1 MYQHNIKEKRV
12 KTSMKAAM
20 QYQNK
25 TPEEIVCQYK
35 MRLRTKQGLL
45 ILILLLYIIINIKG
59 IWWSDDGMADV
70 LLKLFILIVIT
81 FPINV
86 WISGDFM
93 SLNLILNQDCD
104 PVTYVRVMRLLEKV
118 HKRKRS
124 AVAIRINE
132 ASGLMW
138 SGQFSDALALA
149 EPLRKYKLSVNYQI
163 SLLNIRFNCYK
174 KMEDLERAMQVKHEA
189 EVLISSF
196 TKASLQRTGQELLN
210 VMDASLALWRGD
222 HETYRRMEEARSA
235 RYTAKIQKVVSAVC
249 LADVDIACG
258 ELKNAGI
265 HLEYAIQEG
274 GTLYVVEDARR
285 MLAELTQKERMK
297 GTGYGE
303 GTVKI

>member
-1 MYQHNIKEKRV
+1 
-12 KTSMKAAM
+12 MKAAM

-163 SLLNIRFNCYK
+163 SLLNIRFNCYR

-189 EVLISSF
+189 EVLVSSF

>member
-1 MYQHNIKEKRV
+1 
-12 KTSMKAAM
+12 MKAAM

-25 TPEEIVCQYK
+25 TPEEIVRQYK
-35 MRLRTKQGLL
+35 KRLRAKQGLI
-45 ILILLLYIIINIKG
+45 ILILLLHIIINIRG
-59 IWWSDDGMADV
+59 IWWGDDGMADV
-70 LLKLFILIVIT
+70 LLKLLILIAVT

-86 WISGDFM
+86 WISWDFM
-93 SLNLILNQDCD
+93 SLNLILNQNCD
-104 PVTYVRVMRLLEKV
+104 PVTYVQVLCLLEKV

-132 ASGLMW
+132 AAGLMW

-189 EVLISSF
+189 EVLVSSF

-235 RYTAKIQKVVSAVC
+235 RYTAKLQKVVSVVC

-258 ELKNAGI
+258 ELKNAKT

-274 GTLYVVEDARR
+274 GTLYVVEDTRR
-285 MLAELTQKERMK
+285 MLAELTQKEQ
-297 GTGYGE
+297 G
-303 GTVKI
+303 

>member
-1 MYQHNIKEKRV
+1 
-12 KTSMKAAM
+12 MKAAM

-25 TPEEIVCQYK
+25 TPEEIVRQYK
-35 MRLRTKQGLL
+35 KRLRAKQGLL
-45 ILILLLYIIINIKG
+45 ILILLLYVIVGIRG
-59 IWWSDDGMADV
+59 IWWGDDGMADV
-70 LLKLFILIVIT
+70 LLELLILIVIT

-86 WISGDFM
+86 WISWDFM
-93 SLNLILNQDCD
+93 SLNLILNQNCD
-104 PVTYVRVMRLLEKV
+104 PVTYVQVLRLLEKV

-189 EVLISSF
+189 EVLVSSF
-196 TKASLQRTGQELLN
+196 KKASLQRTGQELLN

-235 RYTAKIQKVVSAVC
+235 RYTAKLQKVVSAVC

-258 ELKNAGI
+258 ELKNARI
-265 HLEYAIQEG
+265 HLEDAIQEG

-285 MLAELTQKERMK
+285 MLVELT
-297 GTGYGE
+297 
-303 GTVKI
+303 

>member
-1 MYQHNIKEKRV
+1 
-12 KTSMKAAM
+12 MKAAM

-25 TPEEIVCQYK
+25 TPEEIVRQYK
-35 MRLRTKQGLL
+35 KRLRAKQGLL
-45 ILILLLYIIINIKG
+45 ILILLLYVIVGIRG
-59 IWWSDDGMADV
+59 IWWGDDGIADV
-70 LLKLFILIVIT
+70 LLELLILIVIT

-86 WISGDFM
+86 WISWDFM
-93 SLNLILNQDCD
+93 SLNLILNQNCD
-104 PVTYVRVMRLLEKV
+104 PVTYVQVLRLLEKV

-189 EVLISSF
+189 EVLVSSL
-196 TKASLQRTGQELLN
+196 TKASKQKTGQELLN

-235 RYTAKIQKVVSAVC
+235 RYTAKIQKVVSVVC

-258 ELKNAGI
+258 ELKNAKT

-285 MLAELTQKERMK
+285 MLAELTQKEQHP
-297 GTGYGE
+297 
-303 GTVKI
+303 

>member
-1 MYQHNIKEKRV
+1 
-12 KTSMKAAM
+12 MKAAM

-25 TPEEIVCQYK
+25 TPEEIVRQYK
-35 MRLRTKQGLL
+35 KRLRAKQGLI
-45 ILILLLYIIINIKG
+45 ILILLLHIIINIRG
-59 IWWSDDGMADV
+59 IWWGDDGMADV
-70 LLKLFILIVIT
+70 LLKLLILIAVT

-86 WISGDFM
+86 WISWDFM
-93 SLNLILNQDCD
+93 SLNLILNQNCD
-104 PVTYVRVMRLLEKV
+104 PVTYVQVLCLLEKV

-124 AVAIRINE
+124 ALAIRINE
-132 ASGLMW
+132 AAGLMW

-189 EVLISSF
+189 EVLVSSF
-196 TKASLQRTGQELLN
+196 KKASLQRTGQELLN

-235 RYTAKIQKVVSAVC
+235 RYTAKLQKVVSVVC

-258 ELKNAGI
+258 ELKNAKT

-274 GTLYVVEDARR
+274 GTLYVVEDTRR
-285 MLAELTQKERMK
+285 MLAELTQKEQ
-297 GTGYGE
+297 G
-303 GTVKI
+303 

>member
-1 MYQHNIKEKRV
+1 
-12 KTSMKAAM
+12 
-20 QYQNK
+20 
-25 TPEEIVCQYK
+25 
-35 MRLRTKQGLL
+35 
-45 ILILLLYIIINIKG
+45 
-59 IWWSDDGMADV
+59 
-70 LLKLFILIVIT
+70 
-81 FPINV
+81 
-86 WISGDFM
+86 
-93 SLNLILNQDCD
+93 
-104 PVTYVRVMRLLEKV
+104 
-118 HKRKRS
+118 
-124 AVAIRINE
+124 
-132 ASGLMW
+132 MW

-189 EVLISSF
+189 EVLVSSF
-196 TKASLQRTGQELLN
+196 KKASLQRTGQELLN

-258 ELKNAGI
+258 ELKNAKT

-285 MLAELTQKERMK
+285 MLAELTQKEQ
-297 GTGYGE
+297 G
-303 GTVKI
+303 

>member
-1 MYQHNIKEKRV
+1 
-12 KTSMKAAM
+12 MKAAM

-25 TPEEIVCQYK
+25 TPEEIVRQYK
-35 MRLRTKQGLL
+35 KRLRAKQGLL
-45 ILILLLYIIINIKG
+45 ILIFLLYVIVGIRG
-59 IWWSDDGMADV
+59 IWWGDDGMPDV

-81 FPINV
+81 FPINI
-86 WISGDFM
+86 WISWDFM
-93 SLNLILNQDCD
+93 SLNMILNQDCD
-104 PVTYVRVMRLLEKV
+104 PVTYVQVLRLLEKV

-163 SLLNIRFNCYK
+163 SFLNIRFNCYK
-174 KMEDLERAMQVKHEA
+174 KMEELERAMQVKHEA
-189 EVLISSF
+189 EVLVSSF
-196 TKASLQRTGQELLN
+196 TKSSLQRTGQELLN

-258 ELKNAGI
+258 ELKNAKT

>member
-1 MYQHNIKEKRV
+1 
-12 KTSMKAAM
+12 MKAAM

-163 SLLNIRFNCYK
+163 SLLNIRFNCYR

-189 EVLISSF
+189 EVLVSSF
-196 TKASLQRTGQELLN
+196 TKASLQRTGQELLD

>member
-1 MYQHNIKEKRV
+1 
-12 KTSMKAAM
+12 MKAAV

-25 TPEEIVCQYK
+25 TPEEIVRQYK
-35 MRLRTKQGLL
+35 KRLRAKQGLL
-45 ILILLLYIIINIKG
+45 ILIFLLYAIVGIRG
-59 IWWSDDGMADV
+59 IWWGDDGMPDV

-81 FPINV
+81 FPINI
-86 WISGDFM
+86 WISWDFM

-104 PVTYVRVMRLLEKV
+104 PVTYVQVMCLLEKV

-138 SGQFSDALALA
+138 SGQFSDALALV
-149 EPLRKYKLSVNYQI
+149 EPLRKYKLSVNHQI

-189 EVLISSF
+189 EVLVSSF

-235 RYTAKIQKVVSAVC
+235 RYTAKLQKVVSAVC

-258 ELKNAGI
+258 ELKNAKT
-265 HLEYAIQEG
+265 HLEYAIREG
-274 GTLYVVEDARR
+274 GTLYVVEDARH
-285 MLAELTQKERMK
+285 MLAELTQKEQ
-297 GTGYGE
+297 GQDIFIWEEFSGW
-303 GTVKI
+303 

>member
-1 MYQHNIKEKRV
+1 
-12 KTSMKAAM
+12 MKAAM

-25 TPEEIVCQYK
+25 TPEEIVRQYK
-35 MRLRTKQGLL
+35 KRLRAKQGLI
-45 ILILLLYIIINIKG
+45 ILILLLHIIINIRG
-59 IWWSDDGMADV
+59 IWWGDDGMADV
-70 LLKLFILIVIT
+70 LLKLLILIAVT

-86 WISGDFM
+86 WISWDFM
-93 SLNLILNQDCD
+93 SLNLILNQNCD
-104 PVTYVRVMRLLEKV
+104 PVTYVRVLCLLEKV

-132 ASGLMW
+132 AAGLMW

-189 EVLISSF
+189 EVLVSSF
-196 TKASLQRTGQELLN
+196 KKASLQRTGQELLN

-235 RYTAKIQKVVSAVC
+235 RYTAKLQKVVSVVC

-258 ELKNAGI
+258 ELKNAKT

-285 MLAELTQKERMK
+285 MLAELTQKEQ
-297 GTGYGE
+297 G
-303 GTVKI
+303 

>member
-1 MYQHNIKEKRV
+1 
-12 KTSMKAAM
+12 MKAAM

-25 TPEEIVCQYK
+25 TPEEIVRQYK
-35 MRLRTKQGLL
+35 KRLRAKQGLI
-45 ILILLLYIIINIKG
+45 ILILLLHIIINIRG
-59 IWWSDDGMADV
+59 IWWGDDGMADV
-70 LLKLFILIVIT
+70 LLKLLILIAVT

-86 WISGDFM
+86 WISWDFM
-93 SLNLILNQDCD
+93 SLNLILNQNCD
-104 PVTYVRVMRLLEKV
+104 PVTYVQVLRLLEKV

-132 ASGLMW
+132 AAGLMW

-189 EVLISSF
+189 EVLVSSF
-196 TKASLQRTGQELLN
+196 KKASLQRTGQELLN

-258 ELKNAGI
+258 ELKNAKT

-285 MLAELTQKERMK
+285 MLAELTQKEQHP
-297 GTGYGE
+297 
-303 GTVKI
+303 

>member
-1 MYQHNIKEKRV
+1 
-12 KTSMKAAM
+12 MKAAM

-25 TPEEIVCQYK
+25 TPEEIVRQYK
-35 MRLRTKQGLL
+35 KRLRAKQGLI
-45 ILILLLYIIINIKG
+45 ILILLLHIIINIRG
-59 IWWSDDGMADV
+59 IWWGDDGMADV
-70 LLKLFILIVIT
+70 LLKLLILIAVT

-86 WISGDFM
+86 WISWDFM
-93 SLNLILNQDCD
+93 SLNLILNQNCD
-104 PVTYVRVMRLLEKV
+104 PVTYVQVLCLLEKI

-132 ASGLMW
+132 AAGLMW

-189 EVLISSF
+189 EVLVSSF
-196 TKASLQRTGQELLN
+196 KKASLQRTGQELLN

-222 HETYRRMEEARSA
+222 HETYRRMEEARRA
-235 RYTAKIQKVVSAVC
+235 RYTAKLQKVVSVVC

-258 ELKNAGI
+258 ELKNAKT

-274 GTLYVVEDARR
+274 GTLYVVEDTRR
-285 MLAELTQKERMK
+285 MLAELTQKEQ
-297 GTGYGE
+297 G
-303 GTVKI
+303 

>member
-1 MYQHNIKEKRV
+1 
-12 KTSMKAAM
+12 MKAAM

-25 TPEEIVCQYK
+25 TPEEIVRQYK
-35 MRLRTKQGLL
+35 KRLRAKQGLL
-45 ILILLLYIIINIKG
+45 ILIFLLYVIVGIRG
-59 IWWSDDGMADV
+59 IWWGDDGMPDV

-81 FPINV
+81 FPINI
-86 WISGDFM
+86 WISWDFM
-93 SLNLILNQDCD
+93 SLNMILNQDCD
-104 PVTYVRVMRLLEKV
+104 PVTYVQVMRLLEKV

-149 EPLRKYKLSVNYQI
+149 EPLCKYKLSVNYQI

-189 EVLISSF
+189 EVLVSSF
-196 TKASLQRTGQELLN
+196 KKASLQRTGQELLK
-210 VMDASLALWRGD
+210 VMDSSLALRRGD
-222 HETYRRMEEARSA
+222 HETFRRMEEARSA

-258 ELKNAGI
+258 ELKNAKT
-265 HLEYAIQEG
+265 HLEYAIREG
-274 GTLYVVEDARR
+274 GTLYVVEDARH
-285 MLAELTQKERMK
+285 MLAELTQKE
-297 GTGYGE
+297 E
-303 GTVKI
+303 G

>member
-1 MYQHNIKEKRV
+1 M
-12 KTSMKAAM
+12 KTAM

-25 TPEEIVCQYK
+25 TPEEIVHQYK
-35 MRLRTKQGLL
+35 KRLRAKQGLL
-45 ILILLLYIIINIKG
+45 ILLLLLYVIVGIRG
-59 IWWSDDGMADV
+59 IWWGDDGIADV
-70 LLKLFILIVIT
+70 LLELLILIIIT

-86 WISGDFM
+86 WISWDFM
-93 SLNLILNQDCD
+93 SLNLILNQNCD
-104 PVTYVRVMRLLEKV
+104 PVTYVQVMRLLEKV

-124 AVAIRINE
+124 ALAIHINE
-132 ASGLMW
+132 AAGLMW
-138 SGQFSDALALA
+138 SGKFSDALALA
-149 EPLRKYKLSVNYQI
+149 ESLRKYKLSVNYQI
-163 SLLNIRFNCYK
+163 SLLNIRFNCCK

-189 EVLISSF
+189 EVLVSSL
-196 TKASLQRTGQELLN
+196 TKASKQKTGQELLN

-249 LADVDIACG
+249 LADVDIVCG
-258 ELKNAGI
+258 ELKNAKT

-297 GTGYGE
+297 GTDYGE

>member
-1 MYQHNIKEKRV
+1 
-12 KTSMKAAM
+12 MKAAM

-189 EVLISSF
+189 EVLVSSF
-196 TKASLQRTGQELLN
+196 TKASLQRTGQELLD

>member
-1 MYQHNIKEKRV
+1 
-12 KTSMKAAM
+12 MKAAM

-25 TPEEIVCQYK
+25 TPEEIVRQYK
-35 MRLRTKQGLL
+35 KRLRAKQGLL
-45 ILILLLYIIINIKG
+45 ILILLLHIIINIRG
-59 IWWSDDGMADV
+59 IWWGDDGMADV
-70 LLKLFILIVIT
+70 LLKLFILIAVT

-86 WISGDFM
+86 WISWDFM
-93 SLNLILNQDCD
+93 SLNLILNQNCD
-104 PVTYVRVMRLLEKV
+104 PVTYVQVVRLLEKV

-124 AVAIRINE
+124 AVAVRINE

-149 EPLRKYKLSVNYQI
+149 EPLCKYKLSVNYQI

-189 EVLISSF
+189 EVLVSSF
-196 TKASLQRTGQELLN
+196 KKASLQRTGQELLN

-258 ELKNAGI
+258 ELKNARI

>member
-1 MYQHNIKEKRV
+1 
-12 KTSMKAAM
+12 MKAAM

-25 TPEEIVCQYK
+25 TPEEIVRQYK
-35 MRLRTKQGLL
+35 KRLRAKQGLL
-45 ILILLLYIIINIKG
+45 ILILLLHIIINIRG
-59 IWWSDDGMADV
+59 IWWGDDGMADV
-70 LLKLFILIVIT
+70 LLKLFILIAVT
-81 FPINV
+81 FPINI
-86 WISGDFM
+86 WISWDFM
-93 SLNLILNQDCD
+93 SLNLILNQNCD
-104 PVTYVRVMRLLEKV
+104 PVTYVQVLRLLEKV

-149 EPLRKYKLSVNYQI
+149 EPLRKYKLSVNHQI

-189 EVLISSF
+189 EVLVSSF
-196 TKASLQRTGQELLN
+196 TKSSLQRTGQELLN

-258 ELKNAGI
+258 ELKNAKT

-285 MLAELTQKERMK
+285 MLAELTQKEQHP
-297 GTGYGE
+297 
-303 GTVKI
+303 

>member
-1 MYQHNIKEKRV
+1 
-12 KTSMKAAM
+12 MKAAM

-25 TPEEIVCQYK
+25 TPEEIVRQYK
-35 MRLRTKQGLL
+35 KRLRAKQGLL
-45 ILILLLYIIINIKG
+45 ILILLLYVIVGIRG
-59 IWWSDDGMADV
+59 IWWGDDGIADV
-70 LLKLFILIVIT
+70 LLELLILIVIT
-81 FPINV
+81 FPINI
-86 WISGDFM
+86 WISWDFM
-93 SLNLILNQDCD
+93 SLNLILNQNCD
-104 PVTYVRVMRLLEKV
+104 PVTYVQVLHLLEKV

-124 AVAIRINE
+124 ALAIYINE
-132 ASGLMW
+132 AAGLMW

-149 EPLRKYKLSVNYQI
+149 ESLRKYKLSVNYQI

-189 EVLISSF
+189 EVLVSSL
-196 TKASLQRTGQELLN
+196 TKASKQKTGQELLN

-249 LADVDIACG
+249 LADADIACG
-258 ELKNAGI
+258 ERKNARI

-285 MLAELTQKERMK
+285 MLVELTQKEQHP
-297 GTGYGE
+297 
-303 GTVKI
+303 

>member
-1 MYQHNIKEKRV
+1 
-12 KTSMKAAM
+12 MKAAM

-25 TPEEIVCQYK
+25 TPEEIVRQYK
-35 MRLRTKQGLL
+35 KRLRAKQGLI
-45 ILILLLYIIINIKG
+45 ILILLLHIIINIRG
-59 IWWSDDGMADV
+59 IWWGDDGMADV
-70 LLKLFILIVIT
+70 LLKLLILIAVT

-86 WISGDFM
+86 WISWDFM
-93 SLNLILNQDCD
+93 SLNLILNQNCD
-104 PVTYVRVMRLLEKV
+104 PVTYVQVLCLLEKV

-132 ASGLMW
+132 AAGLMW

-189 EVLISSF
+189 EVLVSSF

-235 RYTAKIQKVVSAVC
+235 RYTAKLQKVVSVVC

-258 ELKNAGI
+258 ELKNAKT

-285 MLAELTQKERMK
+285 MLVELT
-297 GTGYGE
+297 
-303 GTVKI
+303 

>member
-1 MYQHNIKEKRV
+1 
-12 KTSMKAAM
+12 MKASM

-25 TPEEIVCQYK
+25 TPEEIVRQYK
-35 MRLRTKQGLL
+35 KRLRAKQRLL
-45 ILILLLYIIINIKG
+45 ILIFLLYVIVGIRG
-59 IWWSDDGMADV
+59 IWWEDDGMPDV

-81 FPINV
+81 FPINI
-86 WISGDFM
+86 WISWDFM
-93 SLNLILNQDCD
+93 SLNMILNQDCD
-104 PVTYVRVMRLLEKV
+104 PVTYVQVMRLLEKV

-189 EVLISSF
+189 EVLVSSF
-196 TKASLQRTGQELLN
+196 KKASLQRTGQELLN

-235 RYTAKIQKVVSAVC
+235 RYTAKLQKVVSVVC

-258 ELKNAGI
+258 ELKNAKT

-285 MLAELTQKERMK
+285 MLAELTQKEQ
-297 GTGYGE
+297 G
-303 GTVKI
+303 

>member
-1 MYQHNIKEKRV
+1 
-12 KTSMKAAM
+12 MKAAM

-138 SGQFSDALALA
+138 SGQFSDALALV
-149 EPLRKYKLSVNYQI
+149 EPLRKYKLSVNHQI

-189 EVLISSF
+189 EVLVSSF
-196 TKASLQRTGQELLN
+196 KKASLQRTGQELLN

-235 RYTAKIQKVVSAVC
+235 RYTAKLQKVVSAVC

-258 ELKNAGI
+258 ELKNARI

-285 MLAELTQKERMK
+285 MLVELT
-297 GTGYGE
+297 
-303 GTVKI
+303 

>member
-1 MYQHNIKEKRV
+1 
-12 KTSMKAAM
+12 MKASM

-25 TPEEIVCQYK
+25 TPEEIVRQYK
-35 MRLRTKQGLL
+35 KRLRAKQRLL
-45 ILILLLYIIINIKG
+45 ILLFLLYVIVGIRG
-59 IWWSDDGMADV
+59 IWWGDDGMPDV

-81 FPINV
+81 FPINI
-86 WISGDFM
+86 WISWDFM
-93 SLNLILNQDCD
+93 SLNMILNQDCD
-104 PVTYVRVMRLLEKV
+104 PVTYVQVMRLLEKV

-189 EVLISSF
+189 EVLVSSF
-196 TKASLQRTGQELLN
+196 TKASLQRTGQELLD

-222 HETYRRMEEARSA
+222 HETYRRMEETRSA
-235 RYTAKIQKVVSAVC
+235 RYTTKIQKVVSAVC

-258 ELKNAGI
+258 ELKNAKT
-265 HLEYAIQEG
+265 HLEYAIREG
-274 GTLYVVEDARR
+274 GTLYVVEDARH
-285 MLAELTQKERMK
+285 MLAELTQKEQ
-297 GTGYGE
+297 G
-303 GTVKI
+303 

>member
-1 MYQHNIKEKRV
+1 
-12 KTSMKAAM
+12 MKAAM

-25 TPEEIVCQYK
+25 TPEEIVRQYK
-35 MRLRTKQGLL
+35 KRLRAKQGLI
-45 ILILLLYIIINIKG
+45 ILILLLHIIINIRG
-59 IWWSDDGMADV
+59 IWWGDDGMADV
-70 LLKLFILIVIT
+70 LLKLLILIAVT
-81 FPINV
+81 FPINI
-86 WISGDFM
+86 WISWDFM
-93 SLNLILNQDCD
+93 SLNLILNQNCD
-104 PVTYVRVMRLLEKV
+104 PVTYVQVLRLLEKV

-189 EVLISSF
+189 EVLVSSF
-196 TKASLQRTGQELLN
+196 KKASLQRTGQELLN

-235 RYTAKIQKVVSAVC
+235 RYTAKLQKVVSAVC

-258 ELKNAGI
+258 ELKNAKT

-274 GTLYVVEDARR
+274 GTLYVVEDTRR
-285 MLAELTQKERMK
+285 MLAELTQKEQ
-297 GTGYGE
+297 G
-303 GTVKI
+303 

>member
-1 MYQHNIKEKRV
+1 
-12 KTSMKAAM
+12 MKAAM

-25 TPEEIVCQYK
+25 TPEEIVRQYK
-35 MRLRTKQGLL
+35 KRLRAKQGLL
-45 ILILLLYIIINIKG
+45 ILILLLYVIVGIRG
-59 IWWSDDGMADV
+59 IWWGDDGMADV
-70 LLKLFILIVIT
+70 LLELLILIVIT

-86 WISGDFM
+86 WISWDFM
-93 SLNLILNQDCD
+93 SLNLILNQNCD
-104 PVTYVRVMRLLEKV
+104 PVTYVQVLRLLEKV

-132 ASGLMW
+132 AAGLMW

-189 EVLISSF
+189 EVLVSSF
-196 TKASLQRTGQELLN
+196 KKASLQRTGQELLN

-235 RYTAKIQKVVSAVC
+235 RYTAKLQKVVSAVC

-258 ELKNAGI
+258 ELKNARI

-285 MLAELTQKERMK
+285 MLVELT
-297 GTGYGE
+297 
-303 GTVKI
+303 